1 MILNLGYYKHIARL
15 LVTDYSVETPCFVD
29 FDFKVID
36 EKRKIIAKG
45 YRLVKGR
52 KIKPFKSFIGFGQ
65 HIDDL
70 EIDISPNQ
78 DFKGRS
84 IRLGH
89 SIPDHIKIVRSD
101 ANKKTSVR

>member
-1 MILNLGYYKHIARL
+1 MILNLGYYRGKWADIYSNESHIARL

-78 DFKGRS
+78 DFKGTF
-84 IRLGH
+84 G
-89 SIPDHIKIVRSD
+89 
-101 ANKKTSVR
+101 A